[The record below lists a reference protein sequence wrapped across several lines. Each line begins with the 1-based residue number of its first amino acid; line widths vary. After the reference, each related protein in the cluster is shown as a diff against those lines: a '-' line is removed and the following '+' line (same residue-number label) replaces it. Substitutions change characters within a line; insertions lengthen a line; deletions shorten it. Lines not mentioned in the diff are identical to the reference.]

1 MCGLAPDIAS
11 PLAELATSAIAE
23 TTDLRQ
29 PQTYAAVIGAVV
41 DKLDGVSATALV
53 ERLVPAIAETI
64 DADQLQAYAM
74 MIGTVADK
82 LDGAAAH
89 AVVERVVPPSPRRR
103 TRTSCR
109 PTGR

>member
-1 MCGLAPDIAS
+1 
-11 PLAELATSAIAE
+11 
-23 TTDLRQ
+23 
-29 PQTYAAVIGAVV
+29 V

-103 TRTSCR
+103 TGTSCR